1 MASIQVFWQAM
12 IHRHLP
18 VKLVQRLLLSV
29 GDRYNGDF
37 RELLIEPYEIGD
49 FETSMQQGYYLPPP
63 PCTVSLTLL
72 VPVDWAWNAICVLG
86 NHLLA
91 YLEARHDLCHQW

>member
-1 MASIQVFWQAM
+1 M

-18 VKLVQRLLLSV
+18 VKLVQRLLLGV
-29 GDRYNGDF
+29 GDRYYGDF

-49 FETSMQQGYYLPPP
+49 FKMPMQRGYYLPPP
-63 PCTVSLTLL
+63 PCTVSFTPL
-72 VPVDWAWNAICVLG
+72 VPVDWPCNAIYFLE

-91 YLEARHDLCHQW
+91 CLEARHDICHQW